1 MKIPKISSPIIR
13 KIIVIAIVLIFA
25 LGAGVFASRTNLT
38 YVRIK
43 YSDGHETTVAT
54 TKTTIGEILD
64 DNHIILMDDELVYPS
79 LNSTLD
85 LTKQIT
91 IRKAT
96 EDQIFAAEEAE
107 DVSKEEILNKY
118 VTITEK
124 IITEQEE
131 IPFETITKDISTEDG
146 DKEDKVLQQGQ
157 NGIKEIKYRVKY
169 QNEQEIERNVISEII
184 IQEPV
189 DKIVQIANKV
199 SSRSSARTVASYN
212 GKSWSYSASDM
223 DLICAITAQ
232 EDSSSY
238 TGALAVITTAC
249 NRATRNGTDPLTEY
263 KKRGQFC
270 YSIDSYWKRRLNGN
284 YAGYVEQA
292 VIDALN
298 GKRNHN
304 YTSFRASGSGERIGG
319 NVYR

>member
-1 MKIPKISSPIIR
+1 MKKLKVILTII
-13 KIIVIAIVLIFA
+13 ILF
-25 LGAGVFASRTNLT
+25 LLSGAGVMA
-38 YVRIK
+38 V
-43 YSDGHETTVAT
+43 T
-54 TKTTIGEILD
+54 TKTKTVKISLSNGYDMTVLTTKTKVLDILKENNILILD
-64 DNHIILMDDELVYPS
+64 SEKVSPKEDEELTEGEAIVITNKS
-79 LNSTLD
+79 EQEIEVSKVSKSGEEITLD
-85 LTKQIT
+85 SLLD
-91 IRKAT
+91 AY
-96 EDQIFAAEEAE
+96 A
-107 DVSKEEILNKY
+107 
-118 VTITEK
+118 TITEK
-124 IITEQEE
+124 IEVVQEE
-131 IPFETITKDISTEDG
+131 IPFETVKKDVSNGASSTKN
-146 DKEDKVLQQGQ
+146 KVLQQGQ

-263 KKRGQFC
+263 KKKGQFC